1 MIPDK
6 KELYQGVKTFF
17 IAPDLTLMPE
27 DFLSHFFLKGFE
39 AYYLMDDQYLDMETK
54 IRVLFRLFPD
64 FLLFFNIDRKLGKIE
79 WPKAM
84 AGIKDDFGERAKMGV
99 LYSGY
104 IEESTR
110 KSIEKTYLYDIGTY
124 CGCIPLMYKK
134 QKNLALL
141 QSVLVANEANGR
153 RKSLRAICG
162 STCTFNLVIRGIKYL
177 GEIRDISVSHFSCA
191 FDGPDPD
198 LPMYEKARGFQL
210 NLSGIICTVDGVVFT
225 KRVIEGSML
234 YVFVFRSSRDREGL
248 DAEMLA
254 KVNGFIHSHFEKG
267 VLKIANKAFEGGGSV
282 KREGAPADSVGAIAL
297 RQ

>member
-1 MIPDK
+1 MVPDK

-17 IAPDLTLMPE
+17 VAPDLSLMPE
-27 DFLSHFFLKGFE
+27 GFLPHFFLHGFE

-54 IRVLFRLFPD
+54 VRVLFSLFSD
-64 FLLFFNIDRKLGKIE
+64 FLLFFNIDRRLGKIE
-79 WPKAM
+79 WPKAIG
-84 AGIKDDFGERAKMGV
+84 AIKRDNGERAKIGV

-110 KSIEKTYLYDIGTY
+110 RSIEKTYLYDIGIC
-124 CGCIPLMYKK
+124 CGCIPLAYKK

-162 STCTFNLVIRGIKYL
+162 STCAFNLVIRGIKYV

-191 FDGPDPD
+191 FDGPDPE
-198 LPMYEKARGFQL
+198 LAMYEKARGFQL
-210 NLSGIICTVDGVVFT
+210 NLSGIICAVDGVVFT
-225 KRVIEGSML
+225 KRMIAGSML
-234 YVFVFRSSRDREGL
+234 YVFVFRNSRDREGL

-254 KVNGFIHSHFEKG
+254 KINGFIHKHFEKG
-267 VLKIANKAFEGGGSV
+267 VFEVTNKAFEEARAA
-282 KREGAPADSVGAIAL
+282 KKEGKTAL
-297 RQ
+297 AGTTAAG